1 MATKKK
7 TAETVTEPDIREE
20 VSPETE
26 EKLLADEL
34 ERLRR
39 EREEL
44 LKENESLKAEAE
56 EFRVNDID
64 MEGEHDAAYWEEKIR
79 YTIPFDGDEEDVSI
93 KVNGDRVL
101 AKRGE
106 TVEIKRKFAAVLEN
120 QEAQKRE
127 SRRLNRKLQD
137 DFERQTKQYLG

>member
-7 TAETVTEPDIREE
+7 TAETVKEPEIREE

-26 EKLLADEL
+26 EKLLAEEL
-34 ERLRR
+34 NRLRR

-44 LKENESLKAEAE
+44 LMENESLKAEAE

-64 MEGEHDAAYWEEKIR
+64 MVGEHDNAYWEEKIR

-106 TVEIKRKFAAVLEN
+106 TVEIKRNSL
-120 QEAQKRE
+120 
-127 SRRLNRKLQD
+127 
-137 DFERQTKQYLG
+137 QYLRTRKRRKERPGS